1 MLKIFCLL
9 INKLYNFIK
18 FFKNEKK
25 KDKFIYIILFSL
37 YSGYNKGILNK
48 VNLCFKCLFIK
59 DK

>member
-18 FFKNEKK
+18 FFKNEK

-48 VNLCFKCLFIK
+48 VNLRFKRLFIK
-59 DK
+59 D

>member
-1 MLKIFCLL
+1 MK
-9 INKLYNFIK
+9 
-18 FFKNEKK
+18 KK